1 MKEVPK
7 KDLPEISGGED
18 QVGSCIPYPGLPS
31 PDDGTDYPRNPFNPV
46 YESPYSADE

>member
-18 QVGSCIPYPGLPS
+18 AGSLGQVPTAPYFPPS
-31 PDDGTDYPRNPFNPV
+31 IDYPRQPFGPV
-46 YESPYSADE
+46 VEMPENEIE